1 MVKSLSGLH
10 RGDGSL
16 TFTHRP
22 IFKAHLVV
30 AFGKNLCYPL
40 TQVASYRDRCTG
52 RKTPL
57 RSRWIDKST
66 ANASPKWLGYGS
78 PSRAGLATSNLGYP
92 LRRNNHSCCDKAI
105 SVHLDLI

>member
-10 RGDGSL
+10 QGDGSL

-40 TQVASYRDRCTG
+40 GQ
-52 RKTPL
+52 
-57 RSRWIDKST
+57 
-66 ANASPKWLGYGS
+66 
-78 PSRAGLATSNLGYP
+78 
-92 LRRNNHSCCDKAI
+92 NNHSCCDKAI